1 MSDKIETL
9 STAFAL
15 QRENMELPHDLMGG
29 TKAMLRAGQR
39 YVPLEDGEDR
49 QSWQIR
55 LNRTILFN
63 VYKRTLRYLCGRV
76 FEKPVVLGEDVKDRR
91 FEEFTENVDR
101 LGRNLTVWGRHVFE
115 TGLNDGVTFCVVDFN
130 SVNTR
135 RVDGKVQY
143 QRDDGSWA
151 DKTEAADRE
160 NGWGPYF
167 IHVEAE
173 RVLDA
178 RLEWNDGQPRI
189 THFRYIETVEEQDG
203 KWGTQTFERIRAF
216 YLDEN
221 KHPRWEVW
229 SNKAGNGGAG
239 DWKLENEG
247 VFSIDVLPV
256 AVFMPGEKRTPLTAE
271 PALIDLA
278 QLNKRHWQATCAQ
291 YELMEYVRRPPW
303 FGRNL
308 GEFDADTGKEKVIFG
323 AGKLCHSKNSDAVL
337 QSVGVDTGSVA
348 AGRQEL
354 EDLEN
359 RMAIY
364 GLQLLQPK
372 TGVITA
378 TESQRDAEENN
389 STLKAWALQFQ
400 DFLENCMTLV
410 GKWWKL
416 EDGPSVKV
424 NTEFANAFDAS
435 FLMEMYRA
443 QVISGQTLLAL
454 VKNMGILPDD
464 FSVEDEAAKIAGGLM
479 VNGTGAGAL
488 SRFMQENGGL

>member
-1 MSDKIETL
+1 MSDDVDSI
-9 STAFAL
+9 SDAFTL
-15 QRENMELPHDLMGG
+15 QREDMALPHDLMGG

-39 YVPLEDGEDR
+39 YIPQEYGEDR
-49 QSWQIR
+49 QDWQIR

-63 VYKRTLRYLCGRV
+63 VYKRTLRYLSGRV
-76 FEKPVVLGEDVKDRR
+76 FEKPVVLGEDVKDSR
-91 FEEFTENVDR
+91 FEEFIENVDR

-135 RVDGKVQY
+135 RVDGKMQY
-143 QRDDGSWA
+143 QREDGSWA

-167 IHVEAE
+167 IHVEAG

-178 RLEWNDGQPRI
+178 RLEWKNDQPRI

-203 KWGTQTFERIRAF
+203 KWGTRTYERIRAF

-221 KHPRWEVW
+221 KHAHWELW
-229 SNKAGNGGAG
+229 NNSSKNGGTDSWTPEA
-239 DWKLENEG
+239 KG
-247 VFSIDVLPV
+247 VFSAGVLPV
-256 AVFMPGEKRTPLTAE
+256 VVFIPGEKRTPLTAE

-308 GEFDADTGKEKVIFG
+308 GEFDADTGREKVIFG
-323 AGKLCHSKNSDAVL
+323 AGKLCHSKNPDAVL
-337 QSVGVDTGSVA
+337 QSVGVDAGSVA

-400 DFLENCMTLV
+400 DFLENCMALTA
-410 GKWWKL
+410 KWWKL
-416 EDGPSVKV
+416 PDGPSVKV

-464 FSVEDEAAKIAGGLM
+464 FNVEDEAAKIAGGLM
-479 VNGTGAGAL
+479 VNGTGAA
-488 SRFMQENGGL
+488 GLAQSIKMEGIL